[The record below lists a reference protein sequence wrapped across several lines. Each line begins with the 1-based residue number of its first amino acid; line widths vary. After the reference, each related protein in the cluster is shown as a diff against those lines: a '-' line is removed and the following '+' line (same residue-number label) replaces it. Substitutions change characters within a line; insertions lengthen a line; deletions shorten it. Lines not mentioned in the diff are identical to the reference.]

1 VCGEGGW
8 LKRRLIVSCVEGGF
22 ESPTPSTSHPE
33 ALTLDSQLDT
43 MADVLTTTVQ
53 KDQISYI
60 LHPDRINLFS
70 KNVLLSSI
78 ELSRLG

>member
-8 LKRRLIVSCVEGGF
+8 LKRRLIVSYVEGGF

-43 MADVLTTTVQ
+43 MVDVLTTTIQ
-53 KDQISYI
+53 KRSD
-60 LHPDRINLFS
+60 
-70 KNVLLSSI
+70 
-78 ELSRLG
+78 